1 MVDLLK
7 TKDCMTG
14 MDANRC
20 EEIAVA
26 GAAYLLV
33 QGGGCSVWG
42 SS

>member
-1 MVDLLK
+1 MPDLLK

-14 MDANRC
+14 VDANIY
-20 EEIAVA
+20 EGIAVA

-33 QGGGCSVWG
+33 QGEGCSAWG